1 VCAVAAISRFCAR
14 EVINLQLTPASAAE
28 STGVENR
35 VEDGIEAHFA
45 PIFTPGRW
53 TRTTSCRLS

>member
-14 EVINLQLTPASAAE
+14 EEIDLQLTLASAAE

-45 PIFTPGRW
+45 PISRPAD
-53 TRTTSCRLS
+53 